1 MSTLNLDQETEH
13 APEPGKS
20 HASHLAMKLILLL
33 LAGWA
38 CLPVFGI
45 GLWKNS
51 SGDLSFDLW
60 YLIVFMLIAF
70 LLMHEFITPLPA
82 RDRQ

>member
-1 MSTLNLDQETEH
+1 MTLNLDQETEH
-13 APEPGKS
+13 APDPGKS
-20 HASHLAMKLILLL
+20 HESHFAVKLILIL

-38 CLPVFGI
+38 VLPVFGI

-70 LLMHEFITPLPA
+70 ALMHEFITPMPA
-82 RDRQ
+82 ADRR

>member
-1 MSTLNLDQETEH
+1 MRTLNLDQETEH
-13 APEPGKS
+13 ASEPGKS
-20 HASHLAMKLILLL
+20 PESHFAVKLFVLLL
-33 LAGWA
+33 VGWSF
-38 CLPVFGI
+38 LPAFGI
-45 GLWKNS
+45 GLWKNP
-51 SGDLSFDLW
+51 SGDISFDLW